1 MTSNPPAA
9 ASPSSDA
16 TANNY
21 NTKTAQDIGKDLAT
35 CYLSS
40 SMFTVGGVVLGT
52 VAAARAK
59 NIKFLAIGAFFGTT
73 LDAVYG

>member
-1 MTSNPPAA
+1 MTSNPPVAENPA
-9 ASPSSDA
+9 SDA

-21 NTKTAQDIGKDLAT
+21 NTKSAQDIGRDLAA

-40 SMFTVGGVVLGT
+40 SIFTVGGVVLGT

-59 NIKFLAIGAFFGTT
+59 NIKFLAVGAFFGTT
-73 LDAVYG
+73 FDAVYG